1 VEHRRRLVADRTR
14 LTNRLQALLKQYF
27 PQALDWAG
35 ELDTVRALDFL
46 ARWPQL
52 EALQLATPEQ
62 LRDFYQQHPYLF
74 GQKLPARLSQIG
86 GAPPPTLGHA
96 VITP

>member
-1 VEHRRRLVADRTR
+1 LVDDRTR

-46 ARWPQL
+46 AQWPQL

-62 LRDFYQQHPYLF
+62 LRNFYQQPDVGTVF
-74 GQKLPARLSQIG
+74 VNERVGTS
-86 GAPPPTLGHA
+86 
-96 VITP
+96 